1 MQKRNEWL
9 KGRVVV
15 VAGLVMAT
23 ACASQDPGDEAGREP
38 LAELVLDDGS
48 LVQFFEASPGAIM
61 IVQEAPKGVTDVTS
75 SGLSA
80 VALYERLAPGGGVPV
95 ALAEAQAR
103 AELAHAGRPPRETK
117 RGTEASLTNN
127 TTFENT
133 YCSGSWDVIH
143 CRLDRNSGFWAQYN
157 STDAAAC
164 TVSSDVGTIT
174 LRLLVEGDLE
184 ISRDVLAGHT
194 ITATY
199 DSGLFND
206 QVRCEATNAGSSD
219 RYDLGF
225 RFNIN

>member
-1 MQKRNEWL
+1 MKNLGEWL
-9 KGRVVV
+9 KGRSVV
-15 VAGLVMAT
+15 VAGLVMAAGCT
-23 ACASQDPGDEAGREP
+23 AQEPADDAGRDP
-38 LAELVLDDGS
+38 LAELALDDGS
-48 LVQFFEASPGAIM
+48 IVQFLETSPGAIV
-61 IVQEAPKGVTDVTS
+61 IVQEAPKGVRDVTS

-80 VALYERLAPGGGVPV
+80 VALYERLAPGEGVPV
-95 ALAEAQAR
+95 ALVEAQAR
-103 AELAHAGRPPRETK
+103 VEIAHASRPPRTLD
-117 RGTEASLTNN
+117 RGPTASLANN
-127 TTFENT
+127 TTFENSF
-133 YCSGSWDVIH
+133 CSGSWDVIH
-143 CRLDRNSGFWAQYN
+143 CRIDRNSGFWAEYT

-164 TVSSDVGTIT
+164 TVSSDVGTVT

-206 QVRCEATNAGSSD
+206 DVRCEATNVGSSD

>member
-1 MQKRNEWL
+1 M
-9 KGRVVV
+9 
-15 VAGLVMAT
+15 MAT
-23 ACASQDPGDEAGREP
+23 ACAGQPGDEAGREA
-38 LAELVLDDGS
+38 LAELALDDGS
-48 LVQFFEASPGAIM
+48 LVQFYETSPGAIV
-61 IVQEAPKGVTDVTS
+61 IVQEAPKGVADVTS
-75 SGLSA
+75 SSVSA
-80 VALYERLAPGGGVPV
+80 LALYQRLAPGEDVPV
-95 ALAEAQAR
+95 ALVEAQAR
-103 AELAHAGRPPRETK
+103 VELAHASRAPRDTK

-127 TTFENT
+127 TTFENSF
-133 YCSGSWDVIH
+133 CSGGWDVVH
-143 CRLDRNSGFWAQYN
+143 CRTDRNSGFWAEYS

-164 TVSSDVGTIT
+164 TVSSDVGTVT

-206 QVRCEATNAGSSD
+206 DVRCEATNVGSSD